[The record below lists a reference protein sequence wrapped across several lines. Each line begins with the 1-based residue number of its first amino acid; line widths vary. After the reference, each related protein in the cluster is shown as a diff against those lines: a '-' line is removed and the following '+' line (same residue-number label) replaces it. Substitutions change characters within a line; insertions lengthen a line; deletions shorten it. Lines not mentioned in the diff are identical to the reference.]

1 MPRGERQKQKLLR
14 LVQIMLQQSDE
25 NHPLSAA
32 TLIEKLKEYGISAER
47 KSIYDDMNT
56 LIECGWDI
64 ENRRGPGGGYFL
76 TSRRFEPAELRMLA
90 NAVQSSSF
98 LTERK
103 AAELIEKLSGL
114 TSSYEAKYLKR
125 ILFVTQRI
133 QTMNQ
138 SIYETVDI
146 LNHALLQRRKISFIA
161 MQWKVNADYQA
172 VKEPQNGGE
181 PIIISPWRL
190 YYEHERYYLA
200 AYDEKQEQTRQY
212 ALEDMREIKILQEE
226 RMGEHTFQKTIFAD
240 AQSQQMLTVRCTEAS
255 IGAIC
260 ERFGEQVKFC
270 RQQDNAYIATFSTVI
285 NAELFGYLC
294 AKTPN
299 IRILQPTEAAQK
311 YRAHLS
317 KVLQNQT

>member
-14 LVQIMLQQSDE
+14 LAQIMLQLSDE

-32 TLIEKLKEYGISAER
+32 TLIEKLREYGISAER

-56 LIECGWDI
+56 LMECGWDI

-76 TSRRFEPAELRMLA
+76 ISRRFEPAELRMLA

-98 LTERK
+98 LTERM

-114 TSSYEAKYLKR
+114 TSSYEAKNLKR
-125 ILFVTQRI
+125 ELFVAQRI

-146 LNHALLQRRKISFIA
+146 LNHALLQRRQVSFVA
-161 MQWKVNADYQA
+161 VQWTVNTDDRA

-190 YYEHERYYLA
+190 FYEHERYYLA
-200 AYDEKQEQTRQY
+200 AYEEKQKQVQQY
-212 ALEDMREIKILQEE
+212 GLEDMREIKILQQE
-226 RMGEHTFQKTIFAD
+226 RIGEHEFQKTILANE
-240 AQSQQMLTVRCTEAS
+240 QSQQMLTVRCQEAS
-255 IGAIC
+255 IDAIC
-260 ERFGEQVKFC
+260 ERFGDQVKFC
-270 RQQDNAYIATFSTVI
+270 KQQDNAYIATFPTAV

-299 IRILQPTEAAQK
+299 VQILQPTEAAQK

-317 KVLQNQT
+317 AVLQNQT